1 MIANG
6 QQKKCSLHTECL
18 PEVHMTAQPPLSSC
32 SKAPLKG
39 ARTGPSP
46 LRQLLPFAAFL
57 LTFATV
63 ISMLIV
69 YMDTT
74 GKNFGIF
81 R

>member
-1 MIANG
+1 M
-6 QQKKCSLHTECL
+6 S
-18 PEVHMTAQPPLSSC
+18 AQPPQSSC
-32 SKAPLKG
+32 TKAPLKG
-39 ARTGPSP
+39 VRTGPSP

-74 GKNFGIF
+74 GKNIETFT
-81 R
+81 